1 MIHQGLEKNPNRVRR
16 SQIRYQIAKAK
27 QIASLI
33 FRPENAFCKVR
44 HLFIFSHM
52 RSRSSLLSHLLGS
65 NPGICGYSELH
76 QNYIGRASLFALRA
90 ALGQEQKCSLENKY
104 LLDKL
109 LFSRQVSDAIFELS
123 KPKVILLLREPRDS
137 IRSLLKMGR
146 STSIDWHRDPEA
158 VSSYYNASMV
168 WLQGY
173 AERLRGNYFF
183 IESDSLIERTQCVLM
198 QLTKWLGLEEALT
211 ENYNIFK
218 NTGKAWHGDP
228 SPNIRT
234 GYVKK
239 TSKHSDIEL
248 PEALLE
254 QAELSYLICKD
265 RLSRLTENQIH
276 TK

>member
-1 MIHQGLEKNPNRVRR
+1 MIQQGLDKKPTRVRKNLTWH
-16 SQIRYQIAKAK
+16 QIAKAK

-33 FRPENAFCKVR
+33 FRPMNAVCKVR

-76 QNYIGRASLFALRA
+76 QNYNGRGSLFALRG
-90 ALGQEQKCSLENKY
+90 ALSQEQKCSLENKY

-109 LFSRQVSDAIFELS
+109 LFSRQVSDTIFELA
-123 KPKVILLLREPRDS
+123 KPRVILLLREPRDS

-183 IESDSLIERTQCVLM
+183 IESNSLIEKTQCVLG
-198 QLTKWLGLEEALT
+198 QLTKWLGLKEVLS

-218 NTGKAWHGDP
+218 NTGKAWYGDP

-239 TSKHSDIEL
+239 TSKHTDIGL
-248 PEALLE
+248 PEAFLE